1 MAEEVGIVMSLY
13 DRVSPTLKAIAGNTK
28 AFDKNLDDL
37 ERSLKEYDKTQ
48 DTLSKNTSELR
59 KALEAANQKVTDA
72 RKAYKQLKDEASKG
86 ALDDAIDEQAR
97 LKRELD
103 ETERSLRTH
112 SKLYDDL
119 YDKARKAA
127 NGVRS
132 AGEETSKLSGSSGGS
147 LGMGE
152 VLTRLGAA
160 GLTNQLGDALS
171 QAANVGIESFMG
183 QPTASAVSSI
193 LSGAV
198 SGAATGAM
206 FGAPGVAIGAL
217 VGGTAGAITG
227 GSQIYAE
234 KDDTFKSYVQESVEG
249 QLSEMDSIRS
259 SGSTTAG
266 QREQDQIAF
275 AQRFGSD
282 EAAQDYL
289 DQVKAM
295 AVGTN
300 YTYDEIT
307 GYSKSLLNSYTAD
320 ETLDVLQKLSDA
332 TAGLN
337 LDSGGVSMFIAGLS
351 RMRTTDKTTQEYLNY
366 FSERGLDVYEALSRS
381 TGADKSQISEMVTD
395 GKIGG
400 VEAAQA
406 ILDYIQEEFGGL
418 SEKLS
423 TTYDAMVDNLGD
435 AEASLNARM
444 GEGYNEARK
453 AGLQA
458 QMDWLESDQ
467 LGDAYEAI
475 GAWKAELEN
484 AKEQYIRDAV
494 NEAMSSEDY
503 QTAQAEGDAAEMGR
517 IIMQAKIQGMNEYN
531 ANEGK
536 DEVLAQETA
545 LIEGVR
551 ADTSLNDSYWD
562 AGYTLGQEF
571 SKGRAAGMASNQEV
585 VEDSS
590 DADTNGGGSSME
602 RSVVDTI
609 SSWLGFGG
617 KEAATGLQRVPYNNF
632 PAVLHE
638 GERVLTAREARNYE
652 RGSVGSG
659 DISKENSFVGQNA
672 WGLSHVPYDNYP
684 TYLHQGERVLT
695 AQEAQNY
702 ERGGS
707 GGITINLYGTV
718 IREDADIEKIG
729 QAVLDRVIQ
738 ARVAGVYG

>member
-1 MAEEVGIVMSLY
+1 MPEASLVIKAEDRYSDAVRKMSQ
-13 DRVSPTLKAIAGNTK
+13 TTK
-28 AFDKNLDDL
+28 SLNKDVDDL
-37 ERSLKEYDKTQ
+37 EEQLRQLSMQKAPLKAALDEANRALKEAQKQFAATGDEADGLKLQLQQANYDNIKRNFDLVTRAARDAERQ
-48 DTLSKNTSELR
+48 LSKTGSAGR
-59 KALEAANQKVTDA
+59 
-72 RKAYKQLKDEASKG
+72 G
-86 ALDDAIDEQAR
+86 AGE
-97 LKRELD
+97 
-103 ETERSLRTH
+103 
-112 SKLYDDL
+112 
-119 YDKARKAA
+119 
-127 NGVRS
+127 GVRS
-132 AGEETSKLSGSSGGS
+132 GVNAMVSAIATSGIGDMVGNLALS
-147 LGMGE
+147 LG
-152 VLTRLGAA
+152 TSFA
-160 GLTNQLGDALS
+160 GSTLGDAGGSIVGSALQS
-171 QAANVGIESFMG
+171 AA
-183 QPTASAVSSI
+183 
-193 LSGAV
+193 
-198 SGAATGAM
+198 SGAAVGTM
-206 FGAPGVAIGAL
+206 IAPGV
-217 VGGTAGAITG
+217 GTAVGAAAGGLIGLATG
-227 GSQIYAE
+227 GLQAE
-234 KDDTFKSYVQESVEG
+234 ENRDDAFQSYVQEAVEG

-337 LDSGGVSMFIAGLS
+337 LDSSGVSMFIAGLS

-366 FSERGLDVYEALSRS
+366 FSERGLDVYEALARS
-381 TGADKSQISEMVTD
+381 TGVDKSQISEMVTD
-395 GKIGG
+395 GEIGG

-435 AEASLNARM
+435 AEANLNARM

-453 AGLQA
+453 AGIEA
-458 QMDWLESDQ
+458 QQDWLESDQ

-494 NEAMSSEDY
+494 DEAMSSEDY

-517 IIMQAKIQGMNEYN
+517 IIMQAKIDGMNEYN
-531 ANEGK
+531 ENEGA
-536 DEVLAQETA
+536 DEVLQQELD

-551 ADTSLNDSYWD
+551 ANTSLNDAYWD
-562 AGYTLGQEF
+562 AGYQLGQ
-571 SKGRAAGMASNQEV
+571 SLSMGRAAGLASNQET
-585 VEDSS
+585 ESGA
-590 DADTNGGGSSME
+590 DAESGGSILNQ
-602 RSVVDTI
+602 SVVGTI
-609 SSWLGFGG
+609 ASGIETVASWLGFGG
-617 KEAATGLQRVPYNNF
+617 KESATGLQRVPYNNF

-652 RGSVGSG
+652 RGV
-659 DISKENSFVGQNA
+659 
-672 WGLSHVPYDNYP
+672 
-684 TYLHQGERVLT
+684 
-695 AQEAQNY
+695 
-702 ERGGS
+702 GGS
-707 GGITINLYGTV
+707 GGITINMSGTV
-718 IREDADIEKIG
+718 IREDADIERIG

-738 ARVAGVYG
+738 ARVAGVYQ